1 MCAIIQQSI
10 KKPTTNLRSN
20 ALQAQRNKKG
30 GKVIHQTI
38 TLHKESKEM
47 SLKST
52 ESQSENS
59 NSFMSPKIALSQL
72 DGSKEK
78 H

>member
-1 MCAIIQQSI
+1 
-10 KKPTTNLRSN
+10 
-20 ALQAQRNKKG
+20 
-30 GKVIHQTI
+30 
-38 TLHKESKEM
+38 M

-72 DGSKEK
+72 GGYKESTKMQIMLSKTLQSTIPDNPDLSFSKFHLNETV
-78 H
+78 HQNSF